1 MKILVN
7 RTSSF
12 NLKSNILYTLLG
24 SLQRTRPCSFV
35 TNDTLVA
42 ITYVDKQC
50 SCINVHRSELE
61 KESGVPTVT
70 ALSDTTL
77 CK

>member
-1 MKILVN
+1 MKYSVYLTGFITTN
-7 RTSSF
+7 A
-12 NLKSNILYTLLG
+12 
-24 SLQRTRPCSFV
+24 TRPCSFV

-50 SCINVHRSELE
+50 SCIHVHRSELE